1 MPDAQIDPQSDP
13 QSDPHPSPLLESR
26 FVQIKERLTG
36 RFTALHALAVETGPE
51 AARSVA
57 ADAIASVHAPFL
69 FVVVGEVKAGKS
81 SLVNALLG
89 ADICAVAPE
98 PCTDVIQKIVYG
110 PAPATRMVSSHL
122 REISL
127 PVEILK
133 DIAIVDTPG
142 TNTLVAQHQEITEA
156 FIPQSD
162 LALFVFPATNP
173 HTRSAWE
180 FFDFVHEAWRKKA
193 VFVLQQKDRASEE
206 ELTVNTAKV
215 VEYARGRS
223 LAEPAVFAV
232 SARKAQEDPEGSGM
246 AALLGFIRAHV
257 TGGRRA
263 REKMESCITTGLTV
277 LDLVDGSL
285 TAQSETLR
293 HDRREEA
300 TITDYLTLAR
310 KSCQSDVEWIRARTA
325 EAYARHAD
333 ALARDFEDGLSLVQM
348 LRMTAYSVVGK
359 KEKMQ
364 QWLDGIF
371 ATFKQKLD
379 ADVETVSAQGASRLR
394 ESVGKVMETLAGQ
407 LREEAAAR
415 SREAAVT
422 TMTRTRLESLD
433 QARQQVLALL
443 DDAALD
449 ERLTP
454 RTLQYMGEQ
463 AVAGG
468 IITAMGAIIA
478 AATHA
483 AVIDVTGGLI
493 SLAGAVLAL
502 NILVIRRRASI
513 KKFRAALEQGRERLQ
528 QEVEEQL
535 TRQLT
540 AIFDDI
546 HLAFTP
552 FFNNLARREDT
563 LGRLDARSRE
573 LRQALL
579 AERDEL
585 PRFE

>member
-1 MPDAQIDPQSDP
+1 MSDL
-13 QSDPHPSPLLESR
+13 QPSPLLETCYL
-26 FVQIKERLTG
+26 QIKERLTA
-36 RFTALHALAVETGPE
+36 RFTDLHALAVETGPE

-98 PCTDVIQKIVYG
+98 PCTDVIHKIIYG
-110 PAPATRMVSSHL
+110 ATSAVRMVSPHL
-122 REISL
+122 REVSL

-173 HTRSAWE
+173 HTKSAWE

-206 ELTVNTAKV
+206 ELAVNTAKV
-215 VEYARGRS
+215 AEYANARGM
-223 LAEPAVFAV
+223 AEPAIFAV
-232 SARKAQEDPEGSGM
+232 SARRAQDDPEGSGM
-246 AALLGFIRAHV
+246 AALLAFIRAHV

-263 REKMESCITTGLTV
+263 REKMASCITTGLTV

-285 TAQSETLR
+285 TSQAELLR
-293 HDRREEA
+293 HDRREE
-300 TITDYLTLAR
+300 TIIKDYLELAR
-310 KSCQSDVEWIRARTA
+310 KSCLSDVEWIRTRTS
-325 EAYARHAD
+325 EAYARHA
-333 ALARDFEDGLSLVQM
+333 ASLARDFEDGLSLIQM
-348 LRMTAYSVVGK
+348 LRMTAYSIAGK

-371 ATFKQKLD
+371 ASFKQKLD
-379 ADVETVSAQGASRLR
+379 ADVEAVSAQGAARLR
-394 ESVGKVMETLAGQ
+394 ESVAKVMETLASQ
-407 LREEAAAR
+407 LRAEAAAR
-415 SREAAVT
+415 SREAAMT

-433 QARQQVLALL
+433 QAREQVLALL
-443 DDAALD
+443 GDAALD
-449 ERLTP
+449 ERLAP
-454 RTLQYMGEQ
+454 RTLQSMGEQ

-468 IITAMGAIIA
+468 LITAMGAVIA

-502 NILVIRRRASI
+502 NILAIRRRGSV
-513 KKFRAALEQGRERLQ
+513 KKFREALEQGRERLR
-528 QEVEEQL
+528 QEVEDQL
-535 TRQLT
+535 TGQLT

-546 HLAFTP
+546 HLAFAP
-552 FFNNLARREDT
+552 FFNNLARREDA
-563 LGRLDARSRE
+563 LSLLDARSRD
-573 LRQALL
+573 LRLALER
-579 AERDEL
+579 ERDEL
-585 PRFE
+585 PFSE

>member
-1 MPDAQIDPQSDP
+1 
-13 QSDPHPSPLLESR
+13 
-26 FVQIKERLTG
+26 K
-36 RFTALHALAVETGPE
+36 
-51 AARSVA
+51 
-57 ADAIASVHAPFL
+57 
-69 FVVVGEVKAGKS
+69 
-81 SLVNALLG
+81 
-89 ADICAVAPE
+89 
-98 PCTDVIQKIVYG
+98 
-110 PAPATRMVSSHL
+110 
-122 REISL
+122 
-127 PVEILK
+127 
-133 DIAIVDTPG
+133 
-142 TNTLVAQHQEITEA
+142 
-156 FIPQSD
+156 
-162 LALFVFPATNP
+162 
-173 HTRSAWE
+173 SAWE

-193 VFVLQQKDRASEE
+193 VFVLQQKDRATEE
-206 ELTVNTAKV
+206 ELRVNTAKV
-215 VEYARGRS
+215 VEYAQARG

-232 SARKAQEDPEGSGM
+232 SARKAQEDLQGSGM

-277 LDLVDGSL
+277 LELVDRSL
-285 TAQSETLR
+285 AEQSETLR
-293 HDRREEA
+293 QDRREEA
-300 TITDYLTLAR
+300 TITDYLALAR
-310 KSCQSDVEWIRARTA
+310 KSCQSDVEWIRTKIAD
-325 EAYARHAD
+325 AYARHAA

-348 LRMTAYSVVGK
+348 LRMTAYSIAGK

-371 ATFKQKLD
+371 ASFKQKLD
-379 ADVETVSAQGASRLR
+379 ADVESVSAQGAGRLR

-407 LREEAAAR
+407 LRAEAAAR
-415 SREAAVT
+415 SREAAMT

-433 QARQQVLALL
+433 QARTQVLALL

-454 RTLQYMGEQ
+454 RTLQSMGEQ

-468 IITAMGAIIA
+468 LITAMGAIIA

-483 AVIDVTGGLI
+483 VVIDITGGLI

-502 NILVIRRRASI
+502 NILAIRRRASV
-513 KKFRAALEQGRERLQ
+513 KKFREALEQGRERLR

-535 TRQLT
+535 TLQLT

-552 FFNNLARREDT
+552 FFNNLARREDA
-563 LGRLDARSRE
+563 LAQLDARSRE
-573 LRQALL
+573 LRLALL

-585 PRFE
+585 PLSE